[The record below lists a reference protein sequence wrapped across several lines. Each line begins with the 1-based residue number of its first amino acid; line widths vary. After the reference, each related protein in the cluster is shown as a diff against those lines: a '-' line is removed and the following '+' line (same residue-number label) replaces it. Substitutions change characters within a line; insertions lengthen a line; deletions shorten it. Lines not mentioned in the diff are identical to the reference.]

1 MTVRYDVAI
10 NADGWQSE
18 HSLRMVVD
26 RVLEATLHA
35 LEFDDVDSELS
46 LVFTDDANIR
56 TINAKWRQI
65 DKATNVLSFPAFPI
79 QPGQRPGPVLG
90 DIVIA
95 RETVQHEA
103 QEENKS
109 FDDHLS
115 HLIVHGLLHLTG
127 YDHQNDDE
135 AEQMESLERKI
146 LASLGISD
154 PYDD

>member
-18 HSLRMVVD
+18 HSLRMLVD

-56 TINAKWRQI
+56 TINAKWRHI

-79 QPGQRPGPVLG
+79 QSGQRPGPILG

-95 RETVQHEA
+95 RETVQREA

-127 YDHQNDDE
+127 YDHQNDEE

-154 PYDD
+154 PYND

>member
-18 HSLRMVVD
+18 HSLRMLVD

-79 QPGQRPGPVLG
+79 QPGQRPGPILG

-154 PYDD
+154 PYND

>member
-1 MTVRYDVAI
+1 MTVRYDIAI

-18 HSLRMVVD
+18 DSLRMLVD
-26 RVLEATLHA
+26 RVLEATLHG

-154 PYDD
+154 PYND

>member
-18 HSLRMVVD
+18 HSLRMLVD
-26 RVLEATLHA
+26 RVLEATLHG

-56 TINAKWRQI
+56 TINAKWRHI
-65 DKATNVLSFPAFPI
+65 DKATNVLSFPAFSI
-79 QPGQRPGPVLG
+79 QPGQRPGPILG

-95 RETVQHEA
+95 RETVQCEA

-127 YDHQNDDE
+127 YDHQNDEE

-154 PYDD
+154 PYND

>member
-18 HSLRMVVD
+18 HSLRMLVD
-26 RVLEATLHA
+26 RVLEATLHV
-35 LEFDDVDSELS
+35 LEFDDADSELS

-56 TINAKWRQI
+56 TINAKWRHI
-65 DKATNVLSFPAFPI
+65 DKATNVLSFPAFSI
-79 QPGQRPGPVLG
+79 QPGQRPGPILG

-95 RETVQHEA
+95 RETVQCEA

-154 PYDD
+154 PYND

>member
-1 MTVRYDVAI
+1 MTVRYDIAI

-18 HSLRMVVD
+18 DSLRMLVD
-26 RVLEATLHA
+26 RVLEATLHG

-103 QEENKS
+103 QEENKT

-154 PYDD
+154 PYND

>member
-18 HSLRMVVD
+18 HSLRMLVD

-56 TINAKWRQI
+56 TINAKWRHI

-79 QPGQRPGPVLG
+79 QPGQQPGPILG

-95 RETVQHEA
+95 RETVQREA

-127 YDHQNDDE
+127 YDHQNDEE

-154 PYDD
+154 PYND

>member
-1 MTVRYDVAI
+1 MTVRYDIAI

-18 HSLRMVVD
+18 DSLRMLVD
-26 RVLEATLHA
+26 RVLEATLHG

-79 QPGQRPGPVLG
+79 QPGQRPGPILG

-154 PYDD
+154 PYND

>member
-18 HSLRMVVD
+18 HSLRMLVD

-56 TINAKWRQI
+56 TINAKWRHI
-65 DKATNVLSFPAFPI
+65 DKATNVLSFPAFSI
-79 QPGQRPGPVLG
+79 QPGQRPGPILG

-95 RETVQHEA
+95 RETVQREA

-127 YDHQNDDE
+127 YDHQNDEE

-154 PYDD
+154 PYND

>member
-18 HSLRMVVD
+18 HSLRMLVD

-56 TINAKWRQI
+56 TINAKWRHI

-79 QPGQRPGPVLG
+79 QPGQRPGPILG
-90 DIVIA
+90 DVVIA
-95 RETVQHEA
+95 RETVQREA

-154 PYDD
+154 PYND